1 MKKLF
6 FFKSSSSNGNS
17 NAVPSPSADKQVYWE
32 NPLDRE
38 LNDQLGDKADYSFRS
53 PRRLFGKSG
62 KQISD
67 SPSFSNS
74 SCLRRSRSLS
84 SAAFLVDGLGQ
95 QHFSSSNDQN
105 RSPNITPHQQY
116 DHSSRRRALTPEKKS
131 KAKRCEVAAVGF
143 ERPCSSS
150 FSRMHH
156 DSSGSSSSCSSNV
169 SSKVIDR
176 YIDGEQQQESSKSK
190 NSSQRNNLRNGGGR
204 LPPRV
209 QYTAPSSPTDSV
221 KEKNVSHSFREAK
234 GTRLH
239 FSSKDWVENGFGHES
254 PRKIAKNVVERLSQT
269 HAVPRSSSKE
279 FNHHIPITTEDVYGG
294 YLNRCPDSK
303 LDMLAQKSCVMDEPY
318 ANVIGYHEDFS
329 SLEKQNCLSGG
340 SDDGLDSFETEEDAD
355 VELQRRSKEAEERV
369 ILLSEALAQES
380 FLRDSGF
387 DVSSLIQ
394 TIRHLI
400 QEKINLALEVSD
412 LLQSRIAER
421 AFARE
426 ELRMARA
433 ELESQTKKLEKEKHE
448 LQSGLEKELDR
459 RSSDWSFKLEKYQL
473 EEQRLRERVRELAE
487 QNVSL
492 QREVSSFNEKE
503 IENRSIMTY
512 SAEQLKDLTRRV
524 EEISDENQD
533 LRQNLSES
541 QQKYRAAI
549 EDLDCIR
556 RNFEEKEK
564 ECKELQKSTTRL
576 LRTCSEQEKTIE
588 GLREGYSED
597 IGKMQS
603 MEKNEK
609 QVKKLQMEQ
618 MRLTGVELALRREV
632 ESYRLEVGFLRH
644 ENIDLLN
651 RLKGNG
657 KDIGALTFKLDK
669 EMRSRVCCL
678 QNQGLSML
686 NESTHLSSKLIE
698 FIKGRASQ
706 LQETH
711 QGLDGQFIVE
721 SDVKVQGFKRGIES
735 LTRSL
740 QTIANLLHEKSSA
753 VGSKCHSACM
763 DPDGSMK
770 LNNQSSEEIIRTELK
785 AETLLTSLLREKLYS
800 KELEVEQLQ
809 AELAAG
815 VRGNDILRC
824 EVQNAMDNISC
835 LTHRLKDLEL
845 QILKKDDNIS
855 HLQNDLKESTKELTI
870 LRGIL
875 PKVSQERDLIWEEV
889 KQYSEKNML
898 LNSEVNVLKKKI
910 EALDEDILL
919 KEGQITILKDTL
931 NNNKTFDLL
940 GSPDSTREFLLE

>member
-6 FFKSSSSNGNS
+6 FFKSSSSSGNS
-17 NAVPSPSADKQVYWE
+17 NAAPSPSADKQVYWE
-32 NPLDRE
+32 NTLERH
-38 LNDQLGDKADYSFRS
+38 GDKAEYSFRS
-53 PRRLFGKSG
+53 PKCLFGKSR

-74 SCLRRSRSLS
+74 SCLRRSHSLS
-84 SAAFLVDGLGQ
+84 SAAFLVDELGQ
-95 QHFSSSNDQN
+95 QKFSSSNDQN
-105 RSPNITPHQQY
+105 RSPNITPHQQH

-131 KAKRCEVAAVGF
+131 KAKQYGVAIGF
-143 ERPCSSS
+143 ERPCSSGS
-150 FSRMHH
+150 SRMHH
-156 DSSGSSSSCSSNV
+156 DSSGSSSSCSSNL
-169 SSKVIDR
+169 SSKVIDC

-190 NSSQRNNLRNGGGR
+190 NSSKRNNLGNGGGR

-209 QYTAPSSPTDSV
+209 QYTAPSSPTDSA
-221 KEKNVSHSFREAK
+221 KEKNKSHSYREAK

-239 FSSKDWVENGFGHES
+239 FSSRDWVENGFGHES
-254 PRKIAKNVVERLSQT
+254 PRMIAKNVIERLSQT
-269 HAVPRSSSKE
+269 HTVPRSSSKE
-279 FNHHIPITTEDVYGG
+279 FDHHIPFTTEDVYGG

-303 LDMLAQKSCVMDEPY
+303 LDMLAQKSCVTDEPY
-318 ANVIGYHEDFS
+318 ENVIRFHEDFS
-329 SLEKQNCLSGG
+329 GLEEQNCFHQG
-340 SDDGLDSFETEEDAD
+340 SYDGLNSSETEEDTD

-369 ILLSEALAQES
+369 LLLPEALEQER

-394 TIRHLI
+394 TIRHLTE
-400 QEKINLALEVSD
+400 EKINLALEVSD

-421 AFARE
+421 ACARE

-448 LQSGLEKELDR
+448 IQLGLEKELDR
-459 RSSDWSFKLEKYQL
+459 RSSDWSLKLEKYQS

-503 IENRSIMTY
+503 TENRSIMTH
-512 SAEQLKDLTRRV
+512 SAEQLKELTRRV
-524 EEISDENQD
+524 EKLNDENQD
-533 LRQNLSES
+533 LRQNLSLLQE
-541 QQKYRAAI
+541 KYRAALG
-549 EDLDCIR
+549 DLDCIR

-564 ECKELQKSTTRL
+564 ECKELHKSITRL
-576 LRTCSEQEKTIE
+576 LRTRSEQEKTIE
-588 GLREGYSED
+588 GLQEGYNEE
-597 IGKMQS
+597 IEKKQS
-603 MEKNEK
+603 VEKNEK

-632 ESYRLEVGFLRH
+632 ESCRLEVDSLRH

-669 EMRSRVCCL
+669 ELRNRVCCL

-686 NESTHLSSKLIE
+686 NVSTHLSSKLIE

-706 LQETH
+706 LQETQ

-721 SDVKVQGFKRGIES
+721 SDMKVQGFKRGIES

-740 QTIANLLHEKSSA
+740 QTISTLLHEKSSS
-753 VGSKCHSACM
+753 VGPNSHLACM

-785 AETLLTSLLREKLYS
+785 AEKLLTSLLREKLYS
-800 KELEVEQLQ
+800 KEHEVEQLQ
-809 AELAAG
+809 AELAAA

-824 EVQNAMDNISC
+824 EIQNAMDNISC

-845 QILKKDDNIS
+845 QILKKDKKIS
-855 HLQNDLKESTKELTI
+855 CLQNDLQESMKELTI

-875 PKVSQERDLIWEEV
+875 PKVSQERDLMWEEV
-889 KQYSEKNML
+889 KQYSERNML

-919 KEGQITILKDTL
+919 KEGQITILKDTIS
-931 NNNKTFDLL
+931 NNKTFDLL